1 MRAAA
6 RWYAKAARRGDAKA
20 AAIVGACYWNEE
32 GVKRNSGTACRYVRL
47 STAEYC
53 PALFGRCGTP
63 PVALADGCKA
73 LSTAECCTALHVLAW
88 PSALCRTATVSALAV
103 QCASVHSHG
112 MARHGTV
119 AMRHGTAW
127 HRSAVAWHGMAR

>member
-47 STAEYC
+47 STVQHC
-53 PALFGRCGTP
+53 
-63 PVALADGCKA
+63 
-73 LSTAECCTALHVLAW
+73 
-88 PSALCRTATVSALAV
+88 SAGAVRRRLRWRTDAK
-103 QCASVHSHG
+103 H
-112 MARHGTV
+112 
-119 AMRHGTAW
+119 
-127 HRSAVAWHGMAR
+127 